1 MSIQVVLH
9 PDGVPG
15 LVEEL
20 RSTEGIALVEA
31 ADNDEVYAA
40 LSAEDS
46 VLVTY
51 TWQDRFLTEGL
62 EWVQGVG
69 AGYEQYPL
77 DQLDAAGVTLT
88 TATGVHVVV
97 AESAVGLLLALTRN
111 IAHSIRDATSHVW
124 QSRDGVELAGSTVGI
139 VGLGTIGEAFAER
152 MQGWDVDLIGFK
164 RDPSSYRG
172 VVETVYGPDQ
182 LLDLCR
188 EADVLVVTLPGSV
201 ETQHMIGQAQLE
213 ALGAGWLVNVGR
225 GSVVD
230 ERALVT
236 ALADGDLLGVGLDV
250 FEVEP
255 LPKTSPL
262 WDFENVVITPHS
274 AGNTPRYGERLAKIF
289 RHNLDVFAGGDG
301 RWINRVVDGR
311 RLDES

>member
-1 MSIQVVLH
+1 MSIRVVLH
-9 PDGVPG
+9 PAEVPG

-20 RSTEGIALVEA
+20 RNTPGIALVEA
-31 ADNDEVYAA
+31 ADNDAVSAA
-40 LSAEDS
+40 LSAEGS

-51 TWQDRFLTEGL
+51 TWQERFLTEGL
-62 EWVQGVG
+62 KWVQGVG
-69 AGYEQYPL
+69 AGHEQYPVERF
-77 DQLDAAGVTLT
+77 DADGVTLT

-97 AESAVGLLLALTRN
+97 AESAVGLLLALMRN
-111 IAHSIRDATSHVW
+111 IAHSIRDATTHIW
-124 QSRDGVELAGSTVGI
+124 QPRDGVELAGSTVGI

-152 MQGWDVDLIGFK
+152 MQGWDVNLIGCK
-164 RDPSSYRG
+164 RDPSKYRG
-172 VVETVYGPDQ
+172 VVEKVYGPDR

-188 EADVLVVTLPGSV
+188 ESDILVVTLPGSV

-230 ERALVT
+230 ERALVA
-236 ALADGDLLGVGLDV
+236 ALVDGELLGAGLDV

-255 LPKTSPL
+255 LPNTSPL
-262 WDFENVVITPHS
+262 WDLENVVITPHS
-274 AGNTPRYGERLAKIF
+274 AGSTPRYGERLAKIF
-289 RHNLDVFAGGDG
+289 RHNLNVFAGGDG
-301 RWINRVVDGR
+301 RWINRVVEGQ